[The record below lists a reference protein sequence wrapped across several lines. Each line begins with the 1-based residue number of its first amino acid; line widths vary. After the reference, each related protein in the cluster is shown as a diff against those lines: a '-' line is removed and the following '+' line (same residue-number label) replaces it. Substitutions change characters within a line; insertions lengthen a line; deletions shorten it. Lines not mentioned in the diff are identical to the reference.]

1 MHEPVEGDGADRGV
15 GVEGLE
21 EEDERLF
28 SLSVGEGRMVA
39 GHGQELVGV
48 EEAEP
53 FVLMT
58 VPFVAVCVHGVL
70 HGPLTFG
77 AVEVMKRDGR
87 VRYAPF
93 PGAFGVG

>member
-1 MHEPVEGDGADRGV
+1 MHEPVEGDGADGGV

-21 EEDERLF
+21 EGDERLF
-28 SLSVGEGRMVA
+28 LLSVGKGRMVA

-58 VPFVAVCVHGVL
+58 VPFVAVGVHGVL
-70 HGPLTFG
+70 HRPLTFG

-93 PGAFGVG
+93 PRAFGVG

>member
-1 MHEPVEGDGADRGV
+1 MHEPVEGDGADGGV

-21 EEDERLF
+21 EGDECFF
-28 SLSVGEGRMVA
+28 SLSVGERRMVA
-39 GHGQELVGV
+39 GHGQEFIGV

-70 HGPLTFG
+70 HRPLTFG

-87 VRYAPF
+87 VRYAPS
-93 PGAFGVG
+93 PRAFGVG